1 MEPSPFPKIS
11 IITCT
16 YNSEKHLRKA
26 LDSVEEQEYGNIE
39 HIINDSYSTDGT
51 LAIIQDYITRNAAR
65 YPIHFVQSE
74 AKGVANALNTAT
86 AVASGELIHYLHSD
100 DYYLDAHAL
109 QRAAQPFHNNPGLI
123 WMTGN
128 FLVEFRGKR
137 YTVPQ
142 TLLLRKD
149 AERALSTMNLISHEN
164 TLMRR
169 EAVLKYG
176 GFNETKGYV
185 VEYSLWLKLIKEHR
199 PMVVNDQFTVFIIH
213 KGSTSTGSLWRFL
226 KAVLRAYRTQR
237 KEKVIPFMGYYPD
250 TRAYKIWMS
259 VRKQLGSWSLISSGS
274 G

>member
-1 MEPSPFPKIS
+1 
-11 IITCT
+11 
-16 YNSEKHLRKA
+16 
-26 LDSVEEQEYGNIE
+26 
-39 HIINDSYSTDGT
+39 
-51 LAIIQDYITRNAAR
+51 
-65 YPIHFVQSE
+65 
-74 AKGVANALNTAT
+74 VANALNTAT

-259 VRKQLGSWSLISSGS
+259 VRKQLGSWSLI
-274 G
+274 